1 MSKVSS
7 RCFDIRL
14 SILHLSIN
22 LILVFVNTIKLIL
35 IAIGCLIMVA
45 CTKASKRFDYVADYS
60 SSLQSAQENPSDL
73 EYPDEL
79 ENLITL
85 FSDLKSK
92 QLRQLVIDT
101 YSSEFYFNDTLH
113 TFTDRDELTE
123 YLIDGAQRVDEI
135 SISFDDVA
143 ISGQDH
149 YVRWVMQMKFKV
161 MGKSIDSKSI
171 GISQIRFN
179 DEGKINFHQD
189 FWDNTTGFFGHLPL
203 LGSLITKVKASMK

>member
-1 MSKVSS
+1 
-7 RCFDIRL
+7 
-14 SILHLSIN
+14 
-22 LILVFVNTIKLIL
+22 
-35 IAIGCLIMVA
+35 MVA